1 MKKLSVNLRI
11 VLLFASILASQGMTP
26 AWGIEASSQP
36 AISRAQSMPNLPQPF
51 VMRDWSQVTRDYIDL
66 VFSFDLEGQHL
77 PLVNWL
83 SDERK
88 MVSFPSYVGGP
99 RDAEAINFLGAVVS
113 GSLVGLD
120 MQNHHGQDWV
130 ALGNNFYN
138 TDEGV
143 YINRLGHDSGSSFWY
158 DLLPNVLA
166 YQINDLYPGDS
177 ARDQQAHS
185 IAKGWRKVSEALGGK
200 TEPTSLPNFD
210 HTGFNIR
217 TMQPMEKG
225 WIEPEAAAGI
235 AWLEYMAWIKFQDP
249 EFLATADLCIR
260 ALEERPAEQSALY
273 EVLLPYGALIAAR
286 MNAETGSDY
295 DVAKLVNDC
304 FEARAYPQAR
314 PGWGVISDRWQG
326 KDVHGLV
333 GSTTDGEGYAFAMNS
348 YQWAGALVPL
358 ARYDTRH
365 AHDIGKWMLNLANAS
380 RLFYPDSHD
389 AAHQSSADW
398 TNANDP
404 HAVIAY
410 EGIRKWKRGSATAR
424 SDYKTTGGKIAQGN
438 FESTHYR
445 RELPADLQVFEE
457 SAGDETPFEHIW
469 EFALPEEQDRWL
481 VVAAE
486 RVDRGNSG
494 NEFRFSFSQ
503 HPEGPYTTAFSVSGE
518 DHAQVMAIPASFKD
532 KLYVKAESIK
542 RASNPSCQDRLEVD
556 AMAIT
561 YQTSIGPFAQGDT
574 VVSFVNLL
582 NDATVPIV
590 LYRPASSTT
599 DLGLYGSSHVGILGG
614 IIGRTNIPAI
624 LQLDLLKTDFF
635 HAKAYPTYLY
645 YNPCPTS
652 KSVAIDVG
660 PEPVDLYDATSDQ
673 VVQKNV
679 KGNTEFTLASDVARI
694 LVLAPTGGSMTRE
707 KGQTLID
714 GVIVRY
720 AN

>member
-1 MKKLSVNLRI
+1 MNRGLFFYRLALALVLAIGLTGISDSVAET
-11 VLLFASILASQGMTP
+11 ASPSL
-26 AWGIEASSQP
+26 
-36 AISRAQSMPNLPQPF
+36 ISRAQSMPNLPQPF
-51 VMRDWSQVTRDYIDL
+51 IMRDWPQVTRDYINL

-77 PLVNWL
+77 PLVSWL
-83 SDERK
+83 SEERK

-99 RDAEAINFLGAVVS
+99 RGAEAINFLGAVVS

-120 MQNHHGQDWV
+120 MQDHHGQDWV

-138 TDEGV
+138 SDEGV
-143 YINRLGHDSGSSFWY
+143 YINRLGDDSGSSFWY
-158 DLLPNVLA
+158 DILPNVLA
-166 YQINDLYPGDS
+166 YQINDLYPDDS

-185 IAKGWRKVSEALGGK
+185 VAQRWRKVTVALGGNI
-200 TEPTSLPNFD
+200 EPLSLPNFD

-217 TMQPMEKG
+217 NMQPMEKG

-235 AWLEYMAWIKFQDP
+235 AWLEYMAWVKFQDP

-295 DVAKLVNDC
+295 DVARLVNDC
-304 FEARAYPQAR
+304 FEARGYPQAR

-333 GSTTDGEGYAFAMNS
+333 GSTTDGQGYAFAMNS

-358 ARYDTRH
+358 ARYDTRF

-389 AAHQSSADW
+389 AAHQSSSDW
-398 TNANDP
+398 TTTYDPNAS
-404 HAVIAY
+404 IAY
-410 EGIRKWKRGSATAR
+410 EGIRKWKRGSETAR
-424 SDYKTTGGKIAQGN
+424 ADYRTSGGKIAHGN

-445 RELPADLQVFEE
+445 RELPANLQVFEE
-457 SAGDETPFEHIW
+457 SADSEAPFEHIW

-486 RVDRGNSG
+486 RIDGGNTG
-494 NEFRFSFSQ
+494 NEFRFSISQ
-503 HPEGPYTTAFSVSGE
+503 RPDGPYTTAFSVSGE
-518 DHAQVMAIPASFKD
+518 DHAQVIAIPATFKN
-532 KLYVKAESIK
+532 KLYVKAESLK
-542 RASNPSCQDRLEVD
+542 RASNPNCQDRLEVD

-561 YQTSIGPFAQGDT
+561 YQSSIGPFAQGDT

-652 KSVAIDVG
+652 KSVTIDVG

-673 VVQKNV
+673 YVQKNV
-679 KGNTEFTLASDVARI
+679 NGETTFTLAPDAARI
-694 LVLAPTGGSMTRE
+694 LVLAPAGRNMTRE
-707 KGQTLID
+707 NGRTLID
-714 GVIVRY
+714 DVIVRY
-720 AN
+720 EN